1 MDTRTFLGLLV
12 AVCACAVGVYAQGYW
27 VSGEDEPMS
36 EGDYPLYQSYYEVIP
51 AGSSEVASGDGRT
64 TLVASP
70 YPPVADFWS
79 DRAREDR
86 GKGKKKK
93 KKKKKKGKGKKKG
106 GWGPF
111 IVNTHG
117 VRVGWKGWIPP
128 VHGKGWGWYGKKK
141 GHFKFT
147 DYGPAWGKP
156 QKPHFPE
163 PGPPVIIKHHPI
175 HLQHHG
181 WGGW

>member
-1 MDTRTFLGLLV
+1 MDTRTVLGLLV
-12 AVCACAVGVYAQGYW
+12 AITVLVVSVYAQNYY
-27 VSGEDEPMS
+27 VSGEQEPLA
-36 EGDYPLYQSYYEVIP
+36 EGDVPIYQTHYQLIPL
-51 AGSSEVASGDGRT
+51 SSGEVAQIQDGAQ
-64 TLVASP
+64 LVASP
-70 YPPVADFWS
+70 YAPLARDYWA
-79 DRAREDR
+79 DRARG
-86 GKGKKKK
+86 GKGKGKK

-106 GWGPF
+106 GWNPVQ
-111 IVNTHG
+111 ISTHG

-128 VHGKGWGWYGKKK
+128 VHGKGWGWVGWKK
-141 GHFKFT
+141 GHFKFV

-181 WGGW
+181 W

>member
-27 VSGEDEPMS
+27 TSGEEEQLT
-36 EGDYPLYQSYYEVIP
+36 EGDYPMYQSFYQVAP
-51 AGSSEVASGDGRT
+51 AGSSEVASGEGRT
-64 TLVASP
+64 HLVASP
-70 YPPVADFWS
+70 YVPLGRDYWS
-79 DRAREDR
+79 ERARG

-93 KKKKKKGKGKKKG
+93 KKKKKKGKKKG
-106 GWGPF
+106 GWGP
-111 IVNTHG
+111 VVLNTHG

-128 VHGKGWGWYGKKK
+128 VNAKGWGWFGGKK

-156 QKPHFPE
+156 KKPHFPE

-175 HLQHHG
+175 HLQDHG
-181 WGGW
+181 WGGWR